1 MGAVYLIR
9 KLRLYKGMAP
19 TMEVTLGCI
28 VVVVLSS
35 LHVSRVQ
42 GDPDPI
48 ILNVPAGGSGQITSP
63 NYPNDYPNG
72 ADVTWVLE
80 AMEGDVLYLLID
92 ELKIESNA
100 KCTADWLKIDGEKL
114 CGIKTG
120 HLIKSERN
128 VVNIEF
134 HSDGGGTHPGFSLS
148 YSVTPPV
155 LPTIAPSIKVEPGE
169 TGHLFSPNYP
179 DDYYNFENQTW
190 VLETREGYVIDLL
203 INDLGI
209 EYDAICE
216 YDWLKIDGEKLCG
229 TKTDYLIKSKGN
241 VVDIEFHSD
250 SAYTGRGFNLTYSVP
265 RPGAECE
272 EDSLSDCY
280 EKLEDLKISYGS
292 PHPDAFTPC
301 LCADLCNAAATC
313 AGFDFNYD
321 DPAYR
326 DTPCWLHTSS
336 QDEDLVPPYMN
347 VAHFRRT
354 NIRC

>member
-80 AMEGDVLYLLID
+80 AMEGDVLYLLVDVITEGCD
-92 ELKIESNA
+92 N
-100 KCTADWLKIDGEKL
+100 CNCDWLKIDGEKF
-114 CGIKTG
+114 CGRTHG
-120 HLIKSERN
+120 NFIKSEGN

-134 HSDGGGTHPGFSLS
+134 HSDFSANGPGFSLI
-148 YSVTPPV
+148 YSVDPAA
-155 LPTIAPSIKVEPGE
+155 LPLIAPIQVKPGD
-169 TGHLFSPNYP
+169 TGNLFSQNYPGDYPNY
-179 DDYYNFENQTW
+179 ENQTW
-190 VLETREGYVIDLL
+190 ILETREGYVFDLL
-203 INDLGI
+203 VDDMNI
-209 EYDAICE
+209 EDDPVCE

-229 TKTDYLIKSKGN
+229 TKTGYSIKSRGN
-241 VVDIEFHSD
+241 VVNIEFFSD
-250 SAYTGRGFNLTYSVP
+250 GEVTRPGFNLSYSVP
-265 RPGAECE
+265 GPGAECE
-272 EDSLSDCY
+272 EDSLSNCFD
-280 EKLEDLKISYGS
+280 KLEDLKISYGT

-301 LCADLCNAAATC
+301 LCADLCIANDTC
-313 AGFDFNYD
+313 DGFDFNYD

-326 DTPCWLHTSS
+326 
-336 QDEDLVPPYMN
+336 
-347 VAHFRRT
+347 RT
-354 NIRC
+354 